1 MLQYTIAKKD
11 CNMKTVTKDILKASA
26 NKLMFDM
33 SDEQYDTLLAE
44 FDTFLKQLELLNE
57 VPHIDEVEPMTFTFD
72 VSTSYLREDVA
83 EEPLKQEEA
92 VKNSGD
98 VKNGQIRLPKVV
110 G

>member
-1 MLQYTIAKKD
+1 
-11 CNMKTVTKDILKASA
+11 MKTVNKDILKASA

-57 VPHIDEVEPMTFTFD
+57 VPHIDEVEPMTFPFE
-72 VSTSYLREDVA
+72 VSSNCLREDVA
-83 EEPLKQEEA
+83 EKPLNKDEA
-92 VKNSGD
+92 LKNSGD
-98 VKNGQIRLPKVV
+98 VVNGQIRLPKVV